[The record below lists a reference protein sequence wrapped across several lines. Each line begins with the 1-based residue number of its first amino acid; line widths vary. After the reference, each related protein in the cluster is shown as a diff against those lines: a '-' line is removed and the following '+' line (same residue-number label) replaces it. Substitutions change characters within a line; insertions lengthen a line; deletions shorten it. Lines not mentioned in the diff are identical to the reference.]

1 VEKSE
6 KALLRVKHLSYEV
19 QDQKILSDINFE
31 VVKGERLAIFGP
43 SGAGKSTLIR
53 LLNRLDE
60 PSSGTVYLDGI
71 DYREIPPRQIR
82 RRLGLVMQRPYLFPG
97 TVADNLRFGPAA
109 HGETLDDSAIQRLL
123 AGVDLEGF
131 GQRDVSKLSGGEA
144 QRVSL
149 ARTLANQPEVLLLDE
164 PTSSLD
170 RAAMQEVEETI
181 LSVLQTQNVT
191 CILVTHDQQ
200 QVQRMADR
208 VLMLREG
215 KVKMDG
221 PVAEVFN
228 A

>member
-1 VEKSE
+1 MEKSE
-6 KALLRVKHLSYEV
+6 KALLQVKHLSYEV
-19 QDQKILSDINFE
+19 QDQKILLDINFE

-71 DYREIPPRQIR
+71 DFREIPPRQIR